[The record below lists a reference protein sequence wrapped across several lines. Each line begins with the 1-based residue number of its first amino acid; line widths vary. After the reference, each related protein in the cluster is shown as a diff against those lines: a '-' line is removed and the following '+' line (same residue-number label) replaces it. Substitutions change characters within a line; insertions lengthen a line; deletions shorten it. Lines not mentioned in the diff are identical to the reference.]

1 MMMVMGDGDGD
12 GDGDDDHE
20 QCSFSFTC
28 AHTSQFDKK
37 KLRVSGGK
45 VGNFTMGGRERK
57 IEREGQEKKVGI
69 FEC

>member
-20 QCSFSFTC
+20 QCSSLLHVLIQ
-28 AHTSQFDKK
+28 ANLIK

>member
-37 KLRVSGGK
+37 VESFWRESWKLYNGGK
-45 VGNFTMGGRERK
+45 REKDRERGA
-57 IEREGQEKKVGI
+57 RKKSWHI
-69 FEC
+69 

>member
-1 MMMVMGDGDGD
+1 MVMVMVTMIMNSVLSLL
-12 GDGDDDHE
+12 HVLI
-20 QCSFSFTC
+20 Q
-28 AHTSQFDKK
+28 ANLIK

>member
-1 MMMVMGDGDGD
+1 MVMVTMIMNSVLSLL
-12 GDGDDDHE
+12 HVLI
-20 QCSFSFTC
+20 Q
-28 AHTSQFDKK
+28 ANLIKK
-37 KLRVSGGK
+37 SLRVSGGK